1 MVGLIGVIIIGVHHV
16 NTSRIDTAYLEFN
29 TPDPNP
35 DEDDPRD
42 RENSN
47 SIGDVASSDADSEW
61 YEEENN
67 DNYN

>member
-1 MVGLIGVIIIGVHHV
+1 MVGLIGVIIIGVHRI

-29 TPDPNP
+29 TPDPSP

>member
-16 NTSRIDTAYLEFN
+16 NTAYLEFN
-29 TPDPNP
+29 TPDPSP